1 MHQQGKQEALCIGDH
16 VRLRPLTRCRRQIR
30 ATATFCGFD
39 ALAIDDTSRRNSV
52 TAHRQPSAPHQR
64 KIDPR
69 PDALI
74 PPKIEVVL
82 NGEYGGKSL
91 AAIATGIRSSGC
103 RGSHSSPPADQLHAG
118 VRRGRAVAGKGQQ
131 QPFRLRRIACI
142 TQPVAQ
148 ILLAGDFSPYHCDLH
163 RFSQIRRNHKGLKS
177 LNSFSVSLSG

>member
-16 VRLRPLTRCRRQIR
+16 VSLASLDTLAGVKSAR
-30 ATATFCGFD
+30 TATFCGFD

-82 NGEYGGKSL
+82 NG
-91 AAIATGIRSSGC
+91 GIRRKVFWQQSPLASGHQDVED
-103 RGSHSSPPADQLHAG
+103 RIHHHPHITFTRESGAAWRWPGKRTTTAIPPASYRLHNAA
-118 VRRGRAVAGKGQQ
+118 RRAD
-131 QPFRLRRIACI
+131 IAR
-142 TQPVAQ
+142 
-148 ILLAGDFSPYHCDLH
+148 G
-163 RFSQIRRNHKGLKS
+163 
-177 LNSFSVSLSG
+177 